1 MKHTPHHRLAA
12 PASQR
17 GAALL
22 MALMIVTLV
31 STLAASMVWQQWR
44 AVQVETAERLRVQS
58 AWLLTGA
65 LDWTRVIL
73 KEDAKG
79 DARSSSGAV
88 DHLGEPWAVPL
99 AEARISTF
107 LAIDKDNTDE
117 APDTFLSG
125 SIVDAQSRYNLRNL
139 VGADGMPKKEELETL
154 KRLCTSLNISN
165 GVADR
170 LAMGLRDAIVQDL
183 SPPPPSANPNPPLM
197 PQRID
202 QLAWV
207 GLDAESLK
215 RLEPYIALLPPSPN
229 PTPVNVNTASREV
242 ISAVLGIDLGTA
254 ERLVQMRG
262 RAPFRTLL
270 ELQTQLPGVTL
281 APERVSQ
288 SSNYFIV
295 TGRLRLANQVLE
307 QRSLI
312 ERRGTVVTPLT
323 REWINSNDPG

>member
-1 MKHTPHHRLAA
+1 MNNTPHRHLAA

-22 MALMIVTLV
+22 MALIIVTLV

-44 AVQVETAERLRVQS
+44 AVQVESAERLRVQS

-79 DARSSSGAV
+79 DARSSNRV

-125 SIVDAQSRYNLRNL
+125 SIIDAQSRYNLRNL
-139 VGADGMPKKEELETL
+139 VGADGMPKKEETDIL
-154 KRLCTSLNISN
+154 KRLCASLNISM

-170 LAMGLRDAIVQDL
+170 LATGLRDAIVQDL
-183 SPPPPSANPNPPLM
+183 SPPPPNANPNPPLM
-197 PQRID
+197 PQRVD
-202 QLAWV
+202 QLTWV

-215 RLEPYIALLPPSPN
+215 RLEPYIALLPPSPT
-229 PTPVNVNTASREV
+229 PTPINVNTASREV
-242 ISAVLGIDLGTA
+242 ISAVLGVDLGTA

-262 RAPFRTLL
+262 RAPFKTLQ

-281 APERVSQ
+281 APDRVSQ
-288 SSNYFIV
+288 TTRYFIV

-312 ERRGTVVTPLT
+312 HREGQKVIPLT
-323 REWINSNDPG
+323 REWVNSNDPG